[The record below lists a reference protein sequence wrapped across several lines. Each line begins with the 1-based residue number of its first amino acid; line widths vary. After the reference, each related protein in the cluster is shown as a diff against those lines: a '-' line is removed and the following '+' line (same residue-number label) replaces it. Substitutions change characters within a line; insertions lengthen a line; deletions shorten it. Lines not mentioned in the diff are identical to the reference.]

1 ARQLLVRA
9 LPSFSRLG
17 PPRQFTACRRLDDTR
32 KFLYVSMR
40 LDGVTPGSL
49 VVYGIDDNGGLTFVE
64 QQSSRGL
71 TPRQFCLSKDG
82 KQLIVGNQNS
92 AKIELFAV
100 DTESG
105 ALSF

>member
-1 ARQLLVRA
+1 
-9 LPSFSRLG
+9 
-17 PPRQFTACRRLDDTR
+17 
-32 KFLYVSMR
+32 MR

-105 ALSF
+105 ALSFVAEQDVCPSPRFARFAEIR